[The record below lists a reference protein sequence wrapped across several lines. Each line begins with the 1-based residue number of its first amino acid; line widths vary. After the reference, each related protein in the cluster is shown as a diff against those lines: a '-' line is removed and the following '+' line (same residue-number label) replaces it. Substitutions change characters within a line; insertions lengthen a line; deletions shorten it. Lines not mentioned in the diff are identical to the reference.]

1 MQAELRK
8 PLSPVK
14 ANGQHQRVAHSK
26 ENINRKQQGAQEED
40 VFAQSTTKP
49 KKQSDKIPA
58 FYVSK
63 IPRATPSPDAATS
76 RHLVASG
83 SKIPKPVITAAP
95 ANSQRPGSADLLS
108 GFQSYSNPSF
118 VDTTHNLT
126 GHHAGLATP
135 EAVQILQ
142 QAGNNTGN
150 EENDAKNKG
159 MGAIMN
165 AYLRTGP
172 QKLSPEPSKDYCIV
186 APKPAAVPPGGSVPK
201 YMSAASGVP
210 MTAEEYLR
218 SGAQY
223 LPSESGMGNNNNNH
237 AAKVPDPQPK
247 HPTAQIPPTVEEE
260 EEREEQQM
268 EQQPV
273 SPEPAPTPEG
283 KNTNDFNDESL
294 QGTTPASVCS
304 NIPDIFD
311 DLLNGG
317 SGTPAS
323 EVKAAPERR
332 IVGTGIKIRLLPAV
346 DSQQT
351 TMADSQATTAD
362 VPGTHSTNHHQH
374 HGRGAVPA
382 SPTFM
387 PTPEEEIDKVPDRRE
402 VQSKRPSP
410 VAFALP
416 SSSSDGDEKE
426 QQSGGGGA
434 SGDCPAGWFSFN
446 VSPFFLYFLTII
458 MMYFTKTLFSF
469 HLCTA
474 SSGGSFSFGFGAG
487 ARAAAAVEVDP
498 GGPTPEACIAPPPE
512 PLHRKCSGSGDSVD
526 QPNLFVSMLDHF
538 KADGPGA
545 YASPHRPRDEPGA
558 FGVPVAPWLQAGFAS
573 PRPGGGAGGGFG
585 TSPVA
590 AAAAD
595 AGLSEGSPQSPLN
608 CTPMHLLSEGA
619 AAAPSSAAAAQT
631 PELGKGDL
639 VAWIDRRGM
648 RDMLSS
654 PAAADLRRMWNAMR
668 ESAASRAAA
677 AAAVAENEALRIE
690 LQEARAALER
700 LGAEHSEALT
710 AAQAGQQWAE
720 AEVVRARE
728 AAQHMMALADQI
740 QSTFALCEKE
750 KATLA
755 EELEQAWTKAEQEAQ
770 AAAIQAAASDQEHA
784 KAAELNRELQ
794 LAQAAAQRAATEAA
808 QAQALARASAAE
820 LAAIKKQLFE
830 THEAMSIQ
838 QAPTDSDSDN
848 GEGVP
853 STPFSKLRAQLHS
866 AHEALAA
873 LHASGS
879 KYHITTCPTS
889 PHIDRLYESS
899 AHGLSRAQELLQQD
913 TSNLHQANDE
923 LRALLSGVQARI
935 MQLSPAASE
944 DEEEESKQNTASIND
959 TARESSQQQPS
970 QVVPAEV
977 GTVTVDFRELRS
989 VLAQT
994 GQPVPSSPYISPN
1007 VAAGNSSC
1015 NIEIDGVMV
1024 TNIPPNALSQ
1034 VRSMVDYFEELAG
1047 VQGIPLTPQNLT
1059 PNEVEDSVSIM
1070 EEEQQGEQVW
1080 TPVPATAERLRAFL
1094 PPRAGVTP
1102 AASARPT
1109 PTNGRNS
1116 SGLPPAPAASP
1127 VNELTPGLQRLH
1139 LQGLDALAALQY
1151 HDNPMAEP
1159 EVDEEEV
1166 VTEEEKFPIDQ
1177 AGPAFSA
1184 GVPPTPE
1191 VEAEHSE
1198 EELASSPTFF
1208 LPLAPEDSECCSE
1221 SEATAADAAFLSPAL
1236 SREVTPVDMVAIQQ
1250 GGAAGLRDEVRARLH
1265 RLKTELQAAR
1275 SKLSHVD
1282 RGLAAIATPNRGGN
1296 TSGVNLELSAPATR
1310 LALQGPVSLPSPFVQ
1325 QQHQPQLPVVPLTTA
1340 ASAPAAIPTAMH
1352 ITPAIAGATPRTR
1365 LANRPSVRFADS
1377 VKFNC
1382 EDDQPR
1388 KRLPRTPGISSSTS
1402 TVAYRAVASPQ
1413 PMVASTI
1420 RIADPIVLTPSSA
1433 FAMMANRGGSSSA
1446 SAARRR
1452 PNSAGTV
1459 YSVAVSAAAPCRQA
1473 EEELNP
1479 SRKLDLGSYDDSSS
1493 DDDDFAAAAP
1503 NTQDSARSRMAMQY
1517 NGHIHSGAG
1526 SFNHGGGMTPASRT
1540 PMAHPEFS
1548 KYYGAGGDILPHN
1561 ATPLSRFSSASSFV
1575 AGAATAIGSTSMP
1588 SPDPAAALLSIRPAV
1603 GRVWRGHH
1611 NHHPGATASGARR
1624 VSDSEE
1630 REFRRRAAALKI
1642 HVSPY
1647 FKRTGAAARSH
1658 RDLIDVDATVL

>member
-434 SGDCPAGWFSFN
+434 SGDCPA
-446 VSPFFLYFLTII
+446 
-458 MMYFTKTLFSF
+458 
-469 HLCTA
+469 A

-639 VAWIDRRGM
+639 VAWIDRR
-648 RDMLSS
+648 
-654 PAAADLRRMWNAMR
+654 
-668 ESAASRAAA
+668 
-677 AAAVAENEALRIE
+677 AENEALRIE

-879 KYHITTCPTS
+879 KYHITTGPTS

-1070 EEEQQGEQVW
+1070 EEKQQGEQVW

-1127 VNELTPGLQRLH
+1127 VDELTPGLQRLH

-1151 HDNPMAEP
+1151 HDNSMAEP

-1208 LPLAPEDSECCSE
+1208 
-1221 SEATAADAAFLSPAL
+1221 F
-1236 SREVTPVDMVAIQQ
+1236 
-1250 GGAAGLRDEVRARLH
+1250 
-1265 RLKTELQAAR
+1265 
-1275 SKLSHVD
+1275 
-1282 RGLAAIATPNRGGN
+1282 
-1296 TSGVNLELSAPATR
+1296 TSGP
-1310 LALQGPVSLPSPFVQ
+1310 
-1325 QQHQPQLPVVPLTTA
+1325 
-1340 ASAPAAIPTAMH
+1340 
-1352 ITPAIAGATPRTR
+1352 
-1365 LANRPSVRFADS
+1365 
-1377 VKFNC
+1377 
-1382 EDDQPR
+1382 
-1388 KRLPRTPGISSSTS
+1388 
-1402 TVAYRAVASPQ
+1402 
-1413 PMVASTI
+1413 
-1420 RIADPIVLTPSSA
+1420 
-1433 FAMMANRGGSSSA
+1433 
-1446 SAARRR
+1446 
-1452 PNSAGTV
+1452 
-1459 YSVAVSAAAPCRQA
+1459 
-1473 EEELNP
+1473 
-1479 SRKLDLGSYDDSSS
+1479 
-1493 DDDDFAAAAP
+1493 
-1503 NTQDSARSRMAMQY
+1503 
-1517 NGHIHSGAG
+1517 
-1526 SFNHGGGMTPASRT
+1526 
-1540 PMAHPEFS
+1540 
-1548 KYYGAGGDILPHN
+1548 
-1561 ATPLSRFSSASSFV
+1561 
-1575 AGAATAIGSTSMP
+1575 
-1588 SPDPAAALLSIRPAV
+1588 
-1603 GRVWRGHH
+1603 
-1611 NHHPGATASGARR
+1611 
-1624 VSDSEE
+1624 
-1630 REFRRRAAALKI
+1630 
-1642 HVSPY
+1642 
-1647 FKRTGAAARSH
+1647 
-1658 RDLIDVDATVL
+1658 